1 MYMII
6 TNALTIY
13 LDRCILMLPYH
24 SHYSQS
30 SNEPKKKQMSV
41 KLIMFKYV
49 FSRLRI

>member
-1 MYMII
+1 MLSFYLNLFMYMTI

-30 SNEPKKKQMSV
+30 SNEPKKANV
-41 KLIMFKYV
+41 H
-49 FSRLRI
+49 